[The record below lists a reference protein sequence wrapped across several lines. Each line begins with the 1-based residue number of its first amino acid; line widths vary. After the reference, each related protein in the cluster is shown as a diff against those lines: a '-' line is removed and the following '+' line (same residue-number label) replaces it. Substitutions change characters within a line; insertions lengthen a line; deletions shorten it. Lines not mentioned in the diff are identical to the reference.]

1 LNKSIIIIINLLLLN
16 NAFRKEWLCK
26 FGFKID
32 KILKKS
38 FPENERSTNVVFKLK
53 GRIPLLFYSVKHIHG
68 QFKTYLKLKTG
79 VFVFKQIAKSIPT
92 VQWEKPCR
100 DILLNPF
107 CFVSYRFL
115 NLYDTIYFDMSCF
128 HCSVW
133 RSDRCIVFSKLVKW
147 KVLLKLYFERYSF
160 TFHFT
165 KFLSHFLKNYC

>member
-1 LNKSIIIIINLLLLN
+1 MLFKKNDSANLVSKSTKYWKN
-16 NAFRKEWLCK
+16 RSQKTKEAK
-26 FGFKID
+26 
-32 KILKKS
+32 
-38 FPENERSTNVVFKLK
+38 NVVFNLK

-68 QFKTYLKLKTG
+68 QFKTC
-79 VFVFKQIAKSIPT
+79 FKQIAKSIPT
-92 VQWEKPCR
+92 VQWEKPCC

-115 NLYDTIYFDMSCF
+115 NLYDIISFDMSCF

>member
-1 LNKSIIIIINLLLLN
+1 MLFKKNDSANLVSKSTKCWKN
-16 NAFRKEWLCK
+16 RSQKTKEAQ
-26 FGFKID
+26 
-32 KILKKS
+32 
-38 FPENERSTNVVFKLK
+38 NVVFNLK

-79 VFVFKQIAKSIPT
+79 FFVFKQIAKSIPT

-115 NLYDTIYFDMSCF
+115 NLYDTISFDMLCF

-133 RSDRCIVFSKLVKW
+133 RSDRWHIHTWAQHAIFTSSLTSAPPRSKSVYCVFETCIKSEKC
-147 KVLLKLYFERYSF
+147 Y
-160 TFHFT
+160 
-165 KFLSHFLKNYC
+165 